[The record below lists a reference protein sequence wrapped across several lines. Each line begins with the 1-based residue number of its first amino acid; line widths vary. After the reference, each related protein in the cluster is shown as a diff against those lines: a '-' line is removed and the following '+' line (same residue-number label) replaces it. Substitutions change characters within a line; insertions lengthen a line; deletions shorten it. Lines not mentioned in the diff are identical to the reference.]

1 MALTTAQLATL
12 KTAIIA
18 DPTAGPMRTAG
29 DSFSLGVWCNGPSA
43 TLAWQTAVAPQ
54 ASDEAATYTLFD
66 SIIAGKRDSWR
77 IFLGFSRDYTKAKIR
92 TWIVDVW
99 GAAIAASVSE
109 AILLAGTVFATNAQN
124 VFGGLSRTTGT
135 VTAINRVYDGTVTQA
150 ELNQLVS

>member
-1 MALTTAQLATL
+1 MALTPAQIATL

-18 DPTAGPMRTAG
+18 DPVAGPMRTAG
-29 DSFSLGVWCNGPSA
+29 DSASLGIWCNGPSA
-43 TLAWQTAVAPQ
+43 TLAWQSAVAPQ
-54 ASDEAATYTLFD
+54 VSDEAATYTLFD

-109 AILLAGTVFATNAQN
+109 AILLSGTVAATNAQN
-124 VFGGLSRTTGT
+124 VFGGTLRTTGT
-135 VTAINRVYDGTVTQA
+135 VSAINRVYDGLISQT